1 MEMSWEIS
9 EKLLDFR
16 RLVLRVVGDEYTR
29 RSARLRKHEYY
40 YFSLLLSSFCY
51 RALFHSP
58 SLGSFYVNV
67 FICFL
72 VVFQFVSFFCCFFC
86 VCVCFIMSILSLFK
100 LSLFALCTVFQSII
114 SLILLS
120 SFHISSFVF
129 CPSLLITYLFILI
142 YSAPSTPL
150 FPAPCKN
157 RHSFLFGHILQIFCR
172 VSPSFFPLSIFPF
185 SLGSSP
191 YLLSLSLYFF
201 PSLFSSVIIAIS
213 PTHPLRS

>member
-1 MEMSWEIS
+1 MQTNRQARERLAVQESGEGGGEHKENLGGWKIAFRRLLRMEMSWEIS

-72 VVFQFVSFFCCFFC
+72 VVFQFVSFLCFFLC
-86 VCVCFIMSILSLFK
+86 VFYYVYIEPLQTFFVCTMYCFSIYYFTYSPFFF
-100 LSLFALCTVFQSII
+100 SYIFFR
-114 SLILLS
+114 LLS
-120 SFHISSFVF
+120 FSSHHLSVYPHLFSAFHS
-129 CPSLLITYLFILI
+129 
-142 YSAPSTPL
+142 
-150 FPAPCKN
+150 
-157 RHSFLFGHILQIFCR
+157 
-172 VSPSFFPLSIFPF
+172 PLS
-185 SLGSSP
+185 SAL
-191 YLLSLSLYFF
+191 
-201 PSLFSSVIIAIS
+201 
-213 PTHPLRS
+213 